1 MGFFKRDK
9 DSNSDKYHEN
19 NNLKHCDSDGV
30 TSTAVEMQIDS
41 ISPGYKGNDGRLID
55 LPEGVPFDYANH
67 VCAVILKEI
76 KGERYLPMYIGG
88 HDADAIVIK
97 LQHLVPPRPLTHD
110 FLCAVIRSLG
120 ASVKNVIITSLKNDC
135 FYAKTVLD
143 YEGQLIEVDCR
154 PSDAFS
160 IAVRSGAPIFANEE
174 VLREVSVRLDPITGL
189 PIEEV

>member
-9 DSNSDKYHEN
+9 ESKNDKS
-19 NNLKHCDSDGV
+19 L
-30 TSTAVEMQIDS
+30 VEMTIDS
-41 ISPGYKGNDGRLID
+41 IRPGYRGDDGRIID

-67 VCAVILKEI
+67 VCVVILKEL

-88 HDADAIVIK
+88 HDADAIVVIK
-97 LQHLVPPRPLTHD
+97 LQHLAPPRSLTHD

-120 ASVKNVIITSLKNDC
+120 ASVKNVIISSLKNDC

-154 PSDAFS
+154 PADAFS
-160 IAVRSGAPIFANEE
+160 VAVRSGAPIFANEE
-174 VLREVSVRLDPITGL
+174 VLREVGVRLDPITGL

>member
-1 MGFFKRDK
+1 MGFFKRHK
-9 DSNSDKYHEN
+9 DSNSDKHREN
-19 NNLKHCDSDGV
+19 NDLKHCDFDGV
-30 TSTAVEMQIDS
+30 TATEVEMQIDS
-41 ISPGYKGNDGRLID
+41 IRPGYKSDDGRIID

-97 LQHLVPPRPLTHD
+97 LQHVVPPRPLTHD
-110 FLCAVIRSLG
+110 FLCAVICLLG
-120 ASVKNVIITSLKNDC
+120 ASVKNVIIDSLKNDC

-143 YEGQLIEVDCR
+143 YKGTLIEVDCR

-160 IAVRSGAPIFANEE
+160 VAVSSGAPIFANEE
-174 VLREVSVRLDPITGL
+174 VLREVGVRLDPITGL